1 MGKALAPVV
10 GPDEMTSH
18 SLAGTAPCDVPRV
31 QRAERLDKRIRIG
44 VFNALSIPDLS
55 LARLR

>member
-1 MGKALAPVV
+1 
-10 GPDEMTSH
+10 MTSH
-18 SLAGTAPCDVPRV
+18 SLVGTIALRCPRV
-31 QRAERLDKRIRIG
+31 QRAERFDKRIRIG